1 MRVVIDIEIKKS
13 KKNVANERDA
23 NVNNL
28 SSIAIK
34 KINHVDRHRE
44 AFVLINMTN
53 LIVNEIVLANVLML
67 SIESREISN
76 IEIRDRRM
84 MRTRLNVERKNRNIE
99 NEIEDLE
106 KDDENCHECSVDQIN
121 DVFEHQKS
129 TQSFKRFDSD
139 ETQKDLR
146 ESKK

>member
-44 AFVLINMTN
+44 IFVLINMTN
-53 LIVNEIVLANVLML
+53 LIVNEIVFANVFML

-76 IEIRDRRM
+76 IEIRDRKM
-84 MRTRLNVERKNRNIE
+84 MKTKLNVERKNKNIE
-99 NEIEDLE
+99 NEIENFE
-106 KDDENCHECSVDQIN
+106 KNDENCHECNVDQIN

-129 TQSFKRFDSD
+129 IQSFKKFDSN
-139 ETQKDLR
+139 EIQKDLR
-146 ESKK
+146 KSKK